1 MKIAI
6 LGGTGPQGQGLALRF
21 ASVGIDVAVGSRD
34 KQRAETA
41 AKEMNSL
48 PMNKINIKIIVIR
61 RNIFI
66 FKGLIN

>member
-48 PMNKINIKIIVIR
+48 LGNENDNIKV
-61 RNIFI
+61 FI
-66 FKGLIN
+66 SKKRIHFYCS

>member
-48 PMNKINIKIIVIR
+48 LGNENDTNLLSFR
-61 RNIFI
+61 FH
-66 FKGLIN
+66 GLVMT